1 MDGNKQFY
9 LPVDGHNVPVSKK
22 VHDEWR
28 KFERKERYFSVDLK
42 TESFSYDPKKRTA
55 TFIPAREDSYE
66 RLLEEGEQFGN
77 PDEELPEDVV
87 VKADLL
93 ERLILALDALSP
105 SERRLIEEF
114 FYLEM
119 TEREISAKLGI
130 APSTL
135 RDRKNK
141 ILRKLRNVVD

>member
-1 MDGNKQFY
+1 MDSEKTFY

-22 VHDEWR
+22 VHDAWR

-42 TESFSYDPKKRTA
+42 TESFSYDPKNQSA

-93 ERLILALDALSP
+93 ERLILALDALSLP
-105 SERRLIEEF
+105 ERRLIEEF

-119 TEREISAKLGI
+119 TEREISATHGI